1 MKPNGIVALLTDFG
15 AADPFVGVMKG
26 VVLSAA
32 PGASVVDIAHG
43 VPPQNLEAGSL
54 FLAYSAPYF
63 PVGTTIAAVV
73 DPGVG
78 TSRRA
83 VAVETD
89 RGRRVAPDN
98 GLLTRLLRSEKM
110 RAAVELTNA
119 AMLLPNVS
127 GTFHG
132 RDIFA
137 PAAARLAAG
146 VPLEQMG
153 EPVDDLAQL
162 PMEPPKRRGRV
173 VHARVLF
180 ADRFGNLTTNLSA
193 EEAPGGVEQASLGEM
208 NFGAPR
214 RSYGYAEQGA
224 PVCVWNSFG
233 LLELALNGGDLAAH
247 VGWRVGER
255 RTAKAVLAAPS
266 A

>member
-15 AADPFVGVMKG
+15 VADPFVGVMKG
-26 VVLSAA
+26 VILSAA

-43 VPPQNLEAGSL
+43 VAPQNLEAGSL

-89 RGRRVAPDN
+89 RGWRVAPDN
-98 GLLTRLLRSEKM
+98 GLLTRLLRSERL

-137 PAAARLAAG
+137 PASARLAAG

-153 EPVDDLAQL
+153 EPVDDLVEL
-162 PMEPPKRRGRV
+162 PIDPPKTRGRV
-173 VHARVLF
+173 VYARVLF
-180 ADRFGNLTTNLSA
+180 ADRFGNLTTNLST
-193 EEAPGGVEQASLGEM
+193 EEAPCGVEQASLGDM

-214 RSYGYAEQGA
+214 SSYGYEEQGA

-233 LLELALNGGDLAAH
+233 LLELALNGGNLAAH
-247 VGWRVGER
+247 IGWNGGER
-255 RTAKAVLAAPS
+255 RTVTAVLTAASP
-266 A
+266 